1 MSLEQNNQ
9 SPSETEATPALS
21 PVWAGIK
28 GCCPHCGK
36 GRLFSGFIDVA
47 KSCEVCGADFS
58 KADSGDGP
66 VIFIIMLAS
75 LVVLGSM
82 LVIDTLYSPPMWL
95 LLVIFMPLM
104 TGLVLGL
111 MRPFKGV
118 LITLQF
124 HHKAEQAGR
133 DAIKDNQSGS
143 NP

>member
-1 MSLEQNNQ
+1 
-9 SPSETEATPALS
+9 
-21 PVWAGIK
+21 
-28 GCCPHCGK
+28 
-36 GRLFSGFIDVA
+36 
-47 KSCEVCGADFS
+47 
-58 KADSGDGP
+58 
-66 VIFIIMLAS
+66 
-75 LVVLGSM
+75 
-82 LVIDTLYSPPMWL
+82 
-95 LLVIFMPLM
+95 VIFMPLM